1 MILLVIAF
9 EAWLICVRL
18 RHIRHITESLGD
30 YMVEYMTK
38 EKGMQ
43 AHNVRGIDGRDKT
56 IFTKG
61 SDG

>member
-1 MILLVIAF
+1 
-9 EAWLICVRL
+9 
-18 RHIRHITESLGD
+18 
-30 YMVEYMTK
+30 MVEYMTK